1 MARRKYKLEEMVI
14 IIQILKGI
22 PRDQSVDDLAYEAAE
37 KLSATPVKR
46 FKYVTRRPSDI
57 MPNADN
63 LEYRAWGTPKEE

>member
-1 MARRKYKLEEMVI
+1 MARRRPKLKEMVI
-14 IIQILKGI
+14 TIPVLKGI

-37 KLSATPVKR
+37 KLSATTVKR

-57 MPNADN
+57 MPHADN